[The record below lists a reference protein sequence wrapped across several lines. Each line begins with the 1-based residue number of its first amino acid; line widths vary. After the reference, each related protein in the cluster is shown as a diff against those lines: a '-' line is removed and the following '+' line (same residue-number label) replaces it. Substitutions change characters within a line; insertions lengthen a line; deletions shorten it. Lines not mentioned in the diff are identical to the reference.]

1 MDNKVLQ
8 FLIAGGLLPLA
19 QFIKNKE
26 IIPCSKDRP
35 DNNKVTTE
43 EKEFRLKIRF
53 FKLTIKE
60 GFFWNTQIWEI
71 REKPLSDEQMEN
83 LFKK

>member
-26 IIPCSKDRP
+26 IILCPEDQP
-35 DNNKVTTE
+35 DINKINTD
-43 EKEFRLKIRF
+43 EKEFRLKIKF

-60 GFFWNTQIWEI
+60 GFFWN
-71 REKPLSDEQMEN
+71 
-83 LFKK
+83 